1 MMKKNLA
8 VAALFLTLGSSAFA
22 ICTPQFPGD
31 TSCDPNPTITLQNV
45 PLEEGGMLALAAGCL
60 AFGIRIAQHKRK

>member
-1 MMKKNLA
+1 MMKKTLA
-8 VAALFLTLGSSAFA
+8 VAALLLVVGNSAYA
-22 ICTPQFPGD
+22 IDECSGNNPPSTCFP
-31 TSCDPNPTITLQNV
+31 PTTMQNV